1 MIRINLLSEGRRPV
15 AAAKEKP
22 KVSTGSVDHASL
34 ALVVLFA
41 LALVVSLG
49 HNFLLG
55 RAVGNK
61 KADIAEAQREVD
73 ELAPIIREVEEF
85 KAKRAELER
94 KVFVITDLKQRQH
107 GPVQIMDHV
116 SRAVPELLWLQKMEV
131 KTTRIVLTGQAFNTN
146 AVANFIENLDLV
158 DAFNEPVLK
167 DTRFD
172 KEIYV
177 YTIEFNY
184 SFAPPRPEEAGQP
197 MDEGTL
203 SS

>member
-1 MIRINLLSEGRRPV
+1 MIKINLLSEGRRPV
-15 AAAKEKP
+15 AAKEPKKP
-22 KVSTGSVDHASL
+22 VTANVDQASL
-34 ALVVLFA
+34 ALVALFA
-41 LALVVSLG
+41 LALLVALG

-55 RAVGNK
+55 RAVGEK
-61 KADIAEAQREVD
+61 KAEIAEAQREVD

-85 KAKRAELER
+85 KARRAELER

-116 SRAVPELLWLQKMEV
+116 SRSLPELLWLQKMEV
-131 KTTRIVLTGQAFNTN
+131 LPNKILLTGQAFNTN

-158 DAFNEPVLK
+158 AAFKEPVLK

-172 KEIYV
+172 KEV
-177 YTIEFNY
+177 YEFKIEFNY
-184 SFAPPRPEEAGQP
+184 SFAPPRPAESEDSFGETA
-197 MDEGTL
+197 L

>member
-15 AAAKEKP
+15 AAKEPK
-22 KVSTGSVDHASL
+22 KVSTSSVDQASL
-34 ALVVLFA
+34 ALVALFI
-41 LALVVSLG
+41 LALVVALG

-55 RAVGNK
+55 RAVGEK
-61 KADIAEAQREVD
+61 KAAVAEAQREVD
-73 ELAPIIREVEEF
+73 ELAPIIQEVEEF

-116 SRAVPELLWLQKMEV
+116 SRALPELLWLQKMEV
-131 KTTRIVLTGQAFNTN
+131 KPQKIVLTGQAFNTN

-158 DAFNEPVLK
+158 EAFKEPVLK

-184 SFAPPRPEEAGQP
+184 SFSPPRPAEAEDSFG
-197 MDEGTL
+197 EATL
-203 SS
+203 NS